1 MPVNQNGCRKMTKFK
16 DTGEK
21 MKVKEKQVP
30 YNRFLLPLMFVVF
43 AIILEIVNFTYLGFT
58 NSNGTL
64 MVLPS
69 YFLFDFAMILMIAGF
84 IYVVYN
90 KIASAILFYLFL
102 TVQFLMNIV
111 NSTMY
116 FIFGD
121 ILSYDLLKL
130 GAEATTAL
138 TMDFIDWGGVFLNL
152 MVYAVMVASSILL
165 LKFNKKTFTVK
176 NFSTVTL
183 LLASFI
189 FVEAMGL
196 SLFQVQQSTLAQATS
211 AQTEIETSDEYLW
224 NNFQFKIDAFKKFGH
239 YGFYTKSFMNYIL
252 NQAPSEDEKE
262 DLREFIDEGYREG
275 DENAPLYG
283 DNLIVVLCESFEWY
297 AIDPYNTPNLYNL
310 LYGDDTIVF
319 DSFYARNRTNYS
331 EGIAL
336 LGSVPKD
343 IFISNAASNG
353 YNFEYS
359 LPKLFKHST
368 ADEEVKTAYVHGNFE
383 NFYDRNISHG
393 SDKIGF
399 DELYTIE
406 DYTGPYIYTSFTNW
420 IPEISFVE
428 NQIDNIIPD
437 EGRFMTFYATLST
450 HGPYDK
456 YNANFEEYYQIFDDN
471 YEKFSVWFKENTDYV
486 IPQGDDFKLFKNYKS
501 AAIDF
506 DRCVGY
512 LLESLEKKGR
522 SEDTSILF
530 YADHNAYYSDLCYK
544 VRGTEKS
551 DYENTYN
558 YNIPMMLYS
567 KKLTGGEHK
576 VVSEFCNTYDILPTL
591 CDLYGLE
598 VNVNLFHGH
607 SIFSEEIK
615 DSFFVSNLSGMFT
628 DKIYSLNISDVTV
641 VDDSVTQLD
650 IEHFKEIANEFY
662 RSQAKIEKIYRYGI
676 NSNKHLIS

>member
-471 YEKFSVWFKENTDYV
+471 YEKFSVWFEENTDYV

-558 YNIPMMLYS
+558 YNIPMILYS

-662 RSQAKIEKIYRYGI
+662 RRQAKIEKIYRYGI

>member
-1 MPVNQNGCRKMTKFK
+1 
-16 DTGEK
+16 

-30 YNRFLLPLMFVVF
+30 YNRFLLPLMFIVC

-58 NSNGTL
+58 NSSGEL
-64 MVLPS
+64 MVAPS
-69 YFLFDFAMILMIAGF
+69 YFLFDFAIILMIAGF

-90 KIASAILFYLFL
+90 KIASAILFYFFL
-102 TVQFLMNIV
+102 IIQFLMNIV

-116 FIFGD
+116 YIFGD
-121 ILSYDLLKL
+121 ILSYDLLRL

-138 TMDFIDWGGVFLNL
+138 TMDLIDWGGVFLNL
-152 MVYAVMVASSILL
+152 MVFAVMLASSILL

-176 NFSTVTL
+176 NFSRVSL

-189 FVEAMGL
+189 FVEAIGL

-239 YGFYTKSFMNYIL
+239 YGFYTKSFMNYIF
-252 NQAPSEDEKE
+252 NQSPSESEIE
-262 DLREFIDEGYREG
+262 DLQAFIDEGYREG
-275 DENAPLYG
+275 DEEAPLYG
-283 DNLIVVLCESFEWY
+283 DNLIVVLCESLEWY
-297 AIDPYNTPNLYNL
+297 GIDPFNTPTLYSL
-310 LYGDDTIVF
+310 IYGDDTIVF
-319 DSFYARNRTNYS
+319 DNFYARNRTNYS

-343 IFISNAASNG
+343 ILISNAASNG

-359 LPKLFKHST
+359 LPKLFKHSST
-368 ADEEVKTAYVHGNFE
+368 DEEVKTAYVHANFE
-383 NFYDRNISHG
+383 DFYDRTISHG

-420 IPEISFVE
+420 IPEISFIE

-437 EGRFMTFYATLST
+437 EERFMTFYATLST

-456 YNANFEEYYQIFDDN
+456 YNPNFEEYYQIFEDN
-471 YEKFSVWFKENTDYV
+471 YAEFSVWFEENTDYV
-486 IPQGDDFKLFKNYKS
+486 IPQGDDFELFKNYKS
-501 AAIDF
+501 AMIDF
-506 DRCVGY
+506 DRCVAY
-512 LLESLEKKGR
+512 LIESLEEKGR

-544 VRGTEKS
+544 VRGTEKTEF
-551 DYENTYN
+551 ENTYN
-558 YNIPMMLYS
+558 YNIPMFLYS
-567 KKLTGGEHK
+567 KKLTNGEGK
-576 VVSEFCNTYDILPTL
+576 VISEFCNTYDILPTI

-598 VNVNLFHGH
+598 SNDNLFHGH

-615 DSFFVSNLSGMFT
+615 DSIFVSNLSGMFT

-641 VDDSVTQLD
+641 VDDSVTEHD
-650 IEHFKEIANEFY
+650 IAHFKEIANDFY
-662 RSQAKIEKIYRYGI
+662 RDQAKIEKIFRYGI
-676 NSNKHLIS
+676 NGTKHYIS

>member
-471 YEKFSVWFKENTDYV
+471 YEKFSVWFEENTDYV

-662 RSQAKIEKIYRYGI
+662 RRQAKIEKIYRYGI

>member
-121 ILSYDLLKL
+121 ILSYDLLRL

-471 YEKFSVWFKENTDYV
+471 YEKFSVWFEENTDYV

-558 YNIPMMLYS
+558 YNIPMILYS

>member
-1 MPVNQNGCRKMTKFK
+1 MTKFK

-471 YEKFSVWFKENTDYV
+471 YEKFSVWFEENTDYV

-558 YNIPMMLYS
+558 YNIPMILYS

-662 RSQAKIEKIYRYGI
+662 RRQAKIEKIYRYGI

>member
-471 YEKFSVWFKENTDYV
+471 YEKFSVWFEENTDYV

-558 YNIPMMLYS
+558 YNIPMILYS

>member
-252 NQAPSEDEKE
+252 NPIMKK
-262 DLREFIDEGYREG
+262 
-275 DENAPLYG
+275 YG
-283 DNLIVVLCESFEWY
+283 
-297 AIDPYNTPNLYNL
+297 
-310 LYGDDTIVF
+310 
-319 DSFYARNRTNYS
+319 
-331 EGIAL
+331 EGI
-336 LGSVPKD
+336 
-343 IFISNAASNG
+343 
-353 YNFEYS
+353 
-359 LPKLFKHST
+359 
-368 ADEEVKTAYVHGNFE
+368 
-383 NFYDRNISHG
+383 SH
-393 SDKIGF
+393 
-399 DELYTIE
+399 
-406 DYTGPYIYTSFTNW
+406 
-420 IPEISFVE
+420 
-428 NQIDNIIPD
+428 
-437 EGRFMTFYATLST
+437 
-450 HGPYDK
+450 K
-456 YNANFEEYYQIFDDN
+456 Y
-471 YEKFSVWFKENTDYV
+471 
-486 IPQGDDFKLFKNYKS
+486 
-501 AAIDF
+501 
-506 DRCVGY
+506 
-512 LLESLEKKGR
+512 
-522 SEDTSILF
+522 
-530 YADHNAYYSDLCYK
+530 H
-544 VRGTEKS
+544 
-551 DYENTYN
+551 
-558 YNIPMMLYS
+558 
-567 KKLTGGEHK
+567 
-576 VVSEFCNTYDILPTL
+576 
-591 CDLYGLE
+591 
-598 VNVNLFHGH
+598 
-607 SIFSEEIK
+607 
-615 DSFFVSNLSGMFT
+615 
-628 DKIYSLNISDVTV
+628 
-641 VDDSVTQLD
+641 
-650 IEHFKEIANEFY
+650 
-662 RSQAKIEKIYRYGI
+662 
-676 NSNKHLIS
+676 